1 MACLMRMPVIQVAS
15 AASKPPATRAAWHSD
30 LISQAS
36 GFLFAL
42 MFQTITLM
50 DGMFNADA
58 GHPGRV
64 RGLET
69 TRNESCMAFRS
80 DIAGERFPVRVDV
93 PDHNAHG
100 WHV

>member
-1 MACLMRMPVIQVAS
+1 MAQPSAEHLQFRFGVAT
-15 AASKPPATRAAWHSD
+15 PACRTIRT
-30 LISQAS
+30 LLEISQAG

-69 TRNESCMAFRS
+69 TRNESCMAFVKAQQQRLNIQIGRAAVTS
-80 DIAGERFPVRVDV
+80 LALVT
-93 PDHNAHG
+93 
-100 WHV
+100 

>member
-1 MACLMRMPVIQVAS
+1 MAQPSAEHLQFRFGVAT
-15 AASKPPATRAAWHSD
+15 PACRTIRT
-30 LISQAS
+30 LLEISQAG